1 MDFDYYKVL
10 GVTRSADSSAI
21 KRAYR
26 RKAKMCHPD
35 RNPSPKAQRI
45 FHVVQRAYETLSD
58 PKTRKI
64 YDDRLLFHRPWT
76 PEDEQKKQRKEDI
89 YRRARR
95 MRRQRQSK
103 EDALINP
110 FLFYGIHVVGLVFG
124 IIALGATLVGFVADD
139 WEAHMVF
146 FGLAGLAVIPDSL
159 IGLFGK
165 RSLLTKLASKMDR
178 FITFEWGP
186 EPLDRS

>member
-10 GVTRSADSSAI
+10 GVPRSADDPAI

-35 RNPSPKAQRI
+35 RNPSPKAKRV
-45 FHVVQRAYETLSD
+45 FHVVQQAYETLSD
-58 PKTRKI
+58 TEKRKI
-64 YDDRLLFHRPWT
+64 YDDKLLFHRPWT
-76 PEDEQKKQRKEDI
+76 AEEEQNKQRTEDI

-95 MRRQRQSK
+95 MRRTREAK
-103 EDALINP
+103 EDELINP
-110 FLFYGIHVVGLVFG
+110 ILFYGIHVVGLIFG
-124 IIALGATLVGFVADD
+124 ILAVGTTIVGFVAED
-139 WEAHMVF
+139 WETHMVF

-159 IGLFGK
+159 IGLLGK

-186 EPLDRS
+186 ETEDNP